1 MRVATATAIATL
13 AAKYANGGIGE
24 TRLSRIHP
32 CPRSRAIETPNPNSA
47 APMTPKA
54 P

>member
-1 MRVATATAIATL
+1 MAATAAAITTL
-13 AAKYANGGIGE
+13 ATKYARGGIGE
-24 TRLSRIHP
+24 TRLSRIQP
-32 CPRSRAIETPNPNSA
+32 CPRSIATETPKPNSA